1 MSSYYGLCGIFANS
15 GAIICS
21 QNYNTF
27 EPSLNWHEIRIKVGL
42 NQVQIFL
49 QKKQNRS
56 RSSRLNFNH
65 LAWVGRIETLL
76 LTPDSTLI
84 YRYT

>member
-1 MSSYYGLCGIFANS
+1 MSSYYGLCGICANS

-21 QNYNTF
+21 QNYSNLIRELICTIPL

-56 RSSRLNFNH
+56 RSSRLN
-65 LAWVGRIETLL
+65 
-76 LTPDSTLI
+76 
-84 YRYT
+84 